1 MRKDDRCVSDL
12 LIFLQGHA
20 RLCSIW
26 SLNENQL
33 VSLDVLQDTLQT
45 NTWKKNPNRTIKLN
59 FFLYI

>member
-33 VSLDVLQDTLQT
+33 VSLDILQDTLQT
-45 NTWKKNPNRTIKLN
+45 NTWKKKQQNC
-59 FFLYI
+59 